1 LLERLDHEVLGMWQA
16 GQWAEF
22 CDMLPEYA
30 VKGHGEG
37 FMHDTAMLLGA
48 MGWSEYTGQ
57 AEVLTPYFGASG
69 TGQVNLVLPVL
80 PVNGAQVPMAQASRA
95 EGYKAYSRI

>member
-1 LLERLDHEVLGMWQA
+1 MWQA

>member
-1 LLERLDHEVLGMWQA
+1 MDALRISEQTNLAHASATPGVMHA
-16 GQWAEF
+16 
-22 CDMLPEYA
+22 C
-30 VKGHGEG
+30 GHDG
-37 FMHDTAMLLGA
+37 HTAMLLGA

-69 TGQVNLVLPVL
+69 TGQVNLVFPVL